1 MTNHHELDAADNTG
15 LCPDGATDEEHDT
28 MLTMTGQCPWCGKED
43 SPAPAPRPLDESIAW
58 GIIRA
63 NRTGPQGMGTP
74 FRSILTGICNTLLA
88 LRHELRKEVI

>member
-1 MTNHHELDAADNTG
+1 MTDHHELDAADNTG
-15 LCPDGATDEEHDT
+15 QCPDGATD
-28 MLTMTGQCPWCGKED
+28 MTTTQPKGQCPWCGEED

-58 GIIRA
+58 ALIRA

-74 FRSILTGICNTLLA
+74 FRSILTGICNGLLA